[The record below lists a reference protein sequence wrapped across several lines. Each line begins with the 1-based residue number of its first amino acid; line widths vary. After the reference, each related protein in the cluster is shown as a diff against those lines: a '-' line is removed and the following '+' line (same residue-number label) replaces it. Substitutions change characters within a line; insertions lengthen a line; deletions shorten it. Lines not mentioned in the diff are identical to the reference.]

1 MRQKKIW
8 IICLSIGIGISLLMM
23 SSCKKTT
30 LVSYY
35 YIVDHIYTNHSG
47 VDLTMRIYNKHD
59 EMFKSF
65 NIQRGHSINTHTSQ
79 EAGPGIFRFDAD
91 THEVGDSV
99 IISFDDGKC
108 LTYLDN
114 PNNKIFN
121 LEEYDN
127 YSDELIQQGSYTLY
141 YTFTEEDYNLAVE
154 CE

>member
-8 IICLSIGIGISLLMM
+8 MPYLTIGISLLILF
-23 SSCKKTT
+23 SCEKTT
-30 LVSYY
+30 FIDYLYEVEHF
-35 YIVDHIYTNHSG
+35 YINQSG
-47 VDLTMRIYNKHD
+47 EDLTMRVFNNHD

-65 NIQRGHSINTHTSQ
+65 FIENGDSINTHTSITD
-79 EAGPGIFRFDAD
+79 GPGIFYFASN

-127 YSDELIQQGSYTLY
+127 YSDELIQQGRYTLY
-141 YTFTEEDYNLAVE
+141 YTFTEEDYNLAVD